1 MPTTTKPSTTET
13 GHPGGMGAS
22 WDPHTGPS
30 FVASSYETTLELA
43 FPYNLAVYDRM
54 RREDGQI
61 GSLLRA
67 INQPIL
73 KTPWRLNTDGVDPA
87 VAKFVETELGL
98 LAPGKARQQRR
109 REGIV
114 WKEHLRQALL
124 CLPFGFMPFELT
136 YIVGPPTAE
145 QAAAGIDG
153 DVAHIRKLAPRLPRT
168 VREIRVDRDGGLGGI
183 VQTSRGWDIA
193 QQGARVYISTTGVAG
208 FDDKLIPARDLVM
221 YSHEREGADWAGSSI
236 LRTAY
241 KHWLLKD
248 VLYRVGAQSVERN
261 GMGLPIV
268 EYDGK
273 KGNEA
278 KALEIASAARAGAT
292 AGVALESGVYSMKLL
307 GVEGATKDEL
317 PLVNHHDQSIGRSAL
332 AMFLNLGH
340 DNGARALGDTFVDV
354 FTDSLNAEAGFLADI
369 ATEHIIRDLVDINF
383 GEDEPYPTLV
393 PDQIAGDSKDASD
406 ALATLADAR
415 LITPDDKLEA
425 EIRRRRGL
433 PEADKASARPADAP
447 GALPASADN
456 PFDPSAAA
464 PSKDSD
470 PLAIAAAEFVA
481 RLSQLRSGE

>member
-1 MPTTTKPSTTET
+1 MPTTTKPSTSET

-22 WDPHTGPS
+22 WDPFRGAS
-30 FVASSYETTLELA
+30 YIASSYETTAELG

-73 KTPWRLNTDGVDPA
+73 KTPWRLDVEGVDPA

-98 LAPGKARQQRR
+98 TQPGKARQQRR
-109 REGIV
+109 RQGIV
-114 WKEHLRQALL
+114 WKTHLREALL
-124 CLPFGFMPFELT
+124 CLPFGFMPFEQT
-136 YIVGPPTAE
+136 YQVGPPTAE
-145 QAAAGIDG
+145 QAAAGITG
-153 DVAHIRKLAPRLPRT
+153 NVAHLSKLAPRLPRT
-168 VREIRVDRDGGLGGI
+168 IREIRVDRDGGLAGI
-183 VQTSRGWDIA
+183 VQTSRGWDTA
-193 QQGARVYISTTGVAG
+193 RQGARVTIGATGVYG
-208 FDDKLIPARDLVM
+208 LDDVFIPAKNLVM

-261 GMGLPIV
+261 GMGLPVV
-268 EYDGK
+268 EYDPT

-292 AGVALESGVYSMKLL
+292 AGVALEAGVYDMKLL
-307 GVEGATKDEL
+307 GVEGTTKDEL
-317 PLVNHHDQSIGRSAL
+317 PLVKHHDESIGRSAL

-340 DNGARALGDTFVDV
+340 DNGARALGDTFVDI
-354 FTDSLNAEAGFLADI
+354 FADSLNAETDFFADI
-369 ATEHIIRDLVDINF
+369 GTEHVVRDMVEINF
-383 GEDEPYPTLV
+383 GPDEPYPTLV
-393 PDQIAGDSKDASD
+393 PDEIAGDSKEASD
-406 ALATLADAR
+406 ALATLADAG

-433 PEADKASARPADAP
+433 PEADKETARRAPAAT
-447 GALPASADN
+447 PASGSN
-456 PFDPSAAA
+456 PFDPGDLEPSDEDQSLALAAGH
-464 PSKDSD
+464 
-470 PLAIAAAEFVA
+470 LVA
-481 RLSQLRSGE
+481 RMRELRGGS